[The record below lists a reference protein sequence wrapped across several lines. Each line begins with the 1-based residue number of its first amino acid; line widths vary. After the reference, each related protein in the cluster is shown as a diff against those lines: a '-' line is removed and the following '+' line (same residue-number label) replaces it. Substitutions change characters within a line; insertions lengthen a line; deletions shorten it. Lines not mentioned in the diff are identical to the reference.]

1 MADEIRLVTYA
12 NQQVTPQN
20 DAVLTNLETPNNGI
34 IFGCEISIK
43 NASTLH
49 INSGM
54 GVIYGREFEI
64 VDSDISVPLPGA
76 GTELGQLY
84 IHIDLANTS
93 APVQLLIETGASL
106 TPMVDD
112 ANLNVT
118 TGITEYQLAT
128 FNVSTATI
136 SDLVVTFENTK
147 DIRTELGTAD
157 ISGIGDGSV
166 KGAISR
172 INSDLSHTYFQLIS
186 SGSVV
191 VIEQQDCWCQGNR
204 VHIAF
209 SATAPENM
217 PNDHVWAIVPNEYRG
232 RGTITCGFVHIDGI
246 PDMRINSIMV
256 EGVESGYIYQM
267 HSSSVPANTR
277 VTFIADYFLFN

>member
-147 DIRTELGTAD
+147 DIRSELGTAD

-166 KGAISR
+166 KSAISQ
-172 INSDLSHTYFQLIS
+172 INSDLSAKLPQIVWANPSIQSGTSNSFIIADLFVVNAVYDLSSSRPLGSICKFQLNGTDVNIS
-186 SGSVV
+186 GTYYGYARNTSTGDIYS
-191 VIEQQDCWCQGNR
+191 IYTN
-204 VHIAF
+204 
-209 SATAPENM
+209 
-217 PNDHVWAIVPNEYRG
+217 PNDAFLKSSADMPA
-232 RGTITCGFVHIDGI
+232 GTYNLTLIAKV
-246 PDMRINSIMV
+246 
-256 EGVESGYIYQM
+256 
-267 HSSSVPANTR
+267 SV
-277 VTFIADYFLFN
+277 

>member
-106 TPMVDD
+106 TPLVDD

-118 TGITEYQLAT
+118 TGVTEYQLAT

-147 DIRTELGTAD
+147 DIRSELGTAD

-172 INSDLSHTYFQLIS
+172 INSDLSHIGFDTFTDME
-186 SGSVV
+186 
-191 VIEQQDCWCQGNR
+191 IEWD
-204 VHIAF
+204 
-209 SATAPENM
+209 
-217 PNDHVWAIVPNEYRG
+217 D
-232 RGTITCGFVHIDGI
+232 
-246 PDMRINSIMV
+246 INSHTNFYLRLN
-256 EGVESGYIYQM
+256 S
-267 HSSSVPANTR
+267 T
-277 VTFIADYFLFN
+277 TLFNIQFTSTQIAYRMSSNNGSTWTTFWTK

>member
-106 TPMVDD
+106 TPLVDD

-136 SDLVVTFENTK
+136 GDLVVTFENTK

-172 INSDLSHTYFQLIS
+172 INSDLTDKLTFKNYTLTTDANGYVTHSDWDEQKVVGAFVFKPARSSIELWLNNVSDSTYF
-186 SGSVV
+186 GY
-191 VIEQQDCWCQGNR
+191 
-204 VHIAF
+204 VHIRGQ
-209 SATAPENM
+209 SPAPVANQEVRLK
-217 PNDHVWAIVPNEYRG
+217 VW
-232 RGTITCGFVHIDGI
+232 FK
-246 PDMRINSIMV
+246 
-256 EGVESGYIYQM
+256 
-267 HSSSVPANTR
+267 
-277 VTFIADYFLFN
+277 DY

>member
-20 DAVLTNLETPNNGI
+20 DAVLTNLEILNNGI
-34 IFGCEISIK
+34 IFGCGVTIK

-93 APVQLLIETGASL
+93 EPIQILVETGASL

-147 DIRTELGTAD
+147 DVRSELGDAD

-166 KGAISR
+166 KGAISQ
-172 INSDLSHTYFQLIS
+172 INSDLSALFSVTKESVARSNYFKAGGINLTKCNKQIQISLTLATGTELIANNIYRVS
-186 SGSVV
+186 DIPFPKGEVSVTS
-191 VIEQQDCWCQGNR
+191 D
-204 VHIAF
+204 
-209 SATAPENM
+209 TL
-217 PNDHVWAIVPNEYRG
+217 
-232 RGTITCGFVHIDGI
+232 
-246 PDMRINSIMV
+246 NSK
-256 EGVESGYIYQM
+256 
-267 HSSSVPANTR
+267 
-277 VTFIADYFLFN
+277 L

>member
-20 DAVLTNLETPNNGI
+20 DAVLTNLEILNNGI
-34 IFGCEISIK
+34 IFGCGVSIK

-76 GTELGQLY
+76 RTELGQLY

-112 ANLNVT
+112 PNLNVT
-118 TGITEYQLAT
+118 TGITEFQLAT
-128 FNVSTATI
+128 FNVSAATI
-136 SDLVVTFENTK
+136 SDLVVTA
-147 DIRTELGTAD
+147 TE
-157 ISGIGDGSV
+157 
-166 KGAISR
+166 
-172 INSDLSHTYFQLIS
+172 
-186 SGSVV
+186 
-191 VIEQQDCWCQGNR
+191 
-204 VHIAF
+204 
-209 SATAPENM
+209 
-217 PNDHVWAIVPNEYRG
+217 
-232 RGTITCGFVHIDGI
+232 
-246 PDMRINSIMV
+246 V
-256 EGVESGYIYQM
+256 EGVQEATEAEIS
-267 HSSSVPANTR
+267 A
-277 VTFIADYFLFN
+277 LE

>member
-20 DAVLTNLETPNNGI
+20 DAVLTNLEILNNGI
-34 IFGCEISIK
+34 IFGCKVTIK

-76 GTELGQLY
+76 GTEVGQLY

-93 APVQLLIETGASL
+93 EPIQILVETGASL
-106 TPMVDD
+106 TSMVDD

-128 FNVSTATI
+128 FNVSAATI
-136 SDLVVTFENTK
+136 SDLVVTA
-147 DIRTELGTAD
+147 TEVDGLQEATEAE
-157 ISGIGDGSV
+157 IS
-166 KGAISR
+166 A
-172 INSDLSHTYFQLIS
+172 L
-186 SGSVV
+186 
-191 VIEQQDCWCQGNR
+191 E
-204 VHIAF
+204 
-209 SATAPENM
+209 
-217 PNDHVWAIVPNEYRG
+217 
-232 RGTITCGFVHIDGI
+232 
-246 PDMRINSIMV
+246 
-256 EGVESGYIYQM
+256 
-267 HSSSVPANTR
+267 
-277 VTFIADYFLFN
+277 

>member
-20 DAVLTNLETPNNGI
+20 DAVLTNLETPNNGV

-93 APVQLLIETGASL
+93 APVELLIETGASL
-106 TPMVDD
+106 TPLVDD

-136 SDLVVTFENTK
+136 SDLVVTFESTK
-147 DIRTELGTAD
+147 DIRTELGDAD

-166 KGAISR
+166 KGAISQ
-172 INSDLSHTYFQLIS
+172 INSDLSDTNNKLSTISTFVIPLTSTSFDTTVAIPTNKKFVSVEIQTQSGNTDYTQCATQYPLSALVNNPSHTVRTSYNNGTYYWCGIS
-186 SGSVV
+186 YKNSTSL
-191 VIEQQDCWCQGNR
+191 
-204 VHIAF
+204 HITC
-209 SATAPENM
+209 SQNM
-217 PNDHVWAIVPNEYRG
+217 VNSFAIVRFYN
-232 RGTITCGFVHIDGI
+232 
-246 PDMRINSIMV
+246 
-256 EGVESGYIYQM
+256 
-267 HSSSVPANTR
+267 
-277 VTFIADYFLFN
+277 

>member
-93 APVQLLIETGASL
+93 TPAQLLVETGASL

-136 SDLVVTFENTK
+136 SDLAVTFENTK
-147 DIRTELGTAD
+147 DVRTELGTAD

-166 KGAISR
+166 KGAISQ
-172 INSDLSHTYFQLIS
+172 INSDLSDLSEYEIGTVQRQ
-186 SGSVV
+186 SGTIGANSLRRYGNTVNIVFSVS
-191 VIEQQDCWCQGNR
+191 GNTTP
-204 VHIAF
+204 IAT
-209 SATAPENM
+209 S
-217 PNDHVWAIVPNEYRG
+217 VGIVPSAFRPSHDKF
-232 RGTITCGFVHIDGI
+232 GTLTFSQGSAFVTTLCKIASDGAITCPFASPTTT
-246 PDMRINSIMV
+246 PDSL
-256 EGVESGYIYQM
+256 
-267 HSSSVPANTR
+267 
-277 VTFIADYFLFN
+277 FLAFEYNLG

>member
-76 GTELGQLY
+76 GTEVGQLY

-93 APVQLLIETGASL
+93 EPIQILVEAGASL

-147 DIRTELGTAD
+147 DIRTELGDAD

-166 KGAISR
+166 KGAISQ
-172 INSDLSHTYFQLIS
+172 INSDLSDNQWVNVPITKNG
-186 SGSVV
+186 SGSTMT
-191 VIEQQDCWCQGNR
+191 GNVQHNSFLGLKKVEIR
-204 VHIAF
+204 WSNTWGF
-209 SATAPENM
+209 SDSEALIFTFDNYY
-217 PNDHVWAIVPNEYRG
+217 PNEPLIVHALVG
-232 RGTITCGFVHIDGI
+232 GTTTYASY
-246 PDMRINSIMV
+246 NSVTHGMYV
-256 EGVESGYIYQM
+256 ALPNGTYS
-267 HSSSVPANTR
+267 ANTEIR
-277 VTFIADYFLFN
+277 ISGIMG